1 MQPWLSRDRGVAS
14 FRIFGNWAG
23 GRAGGRAAVGAG
35 KGVTPRSGKRG
46 RAGKSNLSEGF
57 ELSGTAASV
66 SKRKVGEGAD

>member
-1 MQPWLSRDRGVAS
+1 M
-14 FRIFGNWAG
+14 
-23 GRAGGRAAVGAG
+23 GAG

-57 ELSGTAASV
+57 ELSGTAASSV

>member
-1 MQPWLSRDRGVAS
+1 M
-14 FRIFGNWAG
+14 
-23 GRAGGRAAVGAG
+23 GAG